1 MAAGFKYRILVVD
14 DDERILHTSQAVLES
29 KGYEVR
35 TARDGFAALIELRA
49 ALPDVIITDLGM
61 PNMSGFELLSVVRK
75 RFPRVAVIAISG
87 QYAGGNG
94 GLIADAFFAKG
105 QFQPEELFTKI
116 VDLIAAGPPRA
127 ATSPQCRAPVW
138 TPLTADGYYIVTCN
152 ECLRSSPVAATD
164 SDQDLRHAECL
175 FCGSELA
182 FLAVRT
188 ANTFPK
194 RRQA

>member
-1 MAAGFKYRILVVD
+1 MPTGFKHRILVVD
-14 DDERILHTSQAVLES
+14 DDERILHTSQAVLAS

-35 TARDGFAALIELRA
+35 TARDGFEALIELRA

-105 QFQPEELFTKI
+105 QFKPEELFTK
-116 VDLIAAGPPRA
+116 VADLIAAGPPRQGTA
-127 ATSPQCRAPVW
+127 AQCRAPVW
-138 TPLTADGYYIVTCN
+138 TPLSADGYYIVTCN
-152 ECLRSSPVAATD
+152 DCLRSSPIPATD
-164 SDQDLRHAECL
+164 SDEDLRHAECV
-175 FCGSELA
+175 FCGSQLS

-188 ANTFPK
+188 ANVFPK
-194 RRQA
+194 RRTV